1 LNDLFLEEIAM
12 ERRAMQR
19 FNLSLRAILSFNNAP
34 TRELQT
40 KDISIG
46 GAFFKTHDTMPEG
59 TRVFLSLFP
68 LPHKDQRPDH
78 KTVENLSGKVRRRNN
93 HGMAICFDTPHH
105 F

>member
-1 LNDLFLEEIAM
+1 
-12 ERRAMQR
+12 MQR
-19 FNLSLRAILSFNNAP
+19 FNLSLRAILSFTNAP

-46 GAFFKTHDTMPEG
+46 GAFFETHDTMPEG
-59 TRVFLSLFP
+59 TSVFLSLFS
-68 LPHKDQRPDH
+68 LSHKDHRPDH
-78 KTVENLSGKVRRRNN
+78 QTVENLSGKVMRRNN